1 MYGRILGIKKTL
13 FLRGFAVFATL
24 CFVALCLLSVY
35 VFKIPDLWFY
45 GFCLCLGS
53 FEILKSML
61 FKLDSSFYLG
71 TLVEGIG
78 VVGFIFC
85 FLHTPHLAPFY
96 ILLAFISASL
106 LTSLFC
112 GQRFHLI
119 IAFSLS
125 FVGLYAYLLTK
136 SFITPPIFIAFVTAF
151 LVLFILE
158 ILLSIKRR
166 R

>member
-1 MYGRILGIKKTL
+1 MYGRILGVKKTL
-13 FLRGFAVFATL
+13 FLRAFAILAVL
-24 CFVALCLLSVY
+24 CFIALCLLSVY

-53 FEILKSML
+53 FEIVKSML

-71 TLVEGIG
+71 TLVTGIG
-78 VVGFIFC
+78 AVGFIFW
-85 FLHTPHLAPFY
+85 FTHMPQLAPFY
-96 ILLAFISASL
+96 ILLAFVTSSL
-106 LTSLFC
+106 LTALFC

-136 SFITPPIFIAFVTAF
+136 SLITPPIFIAFVVAF

-158 ILLSIKRR
+158 IILSIKRR